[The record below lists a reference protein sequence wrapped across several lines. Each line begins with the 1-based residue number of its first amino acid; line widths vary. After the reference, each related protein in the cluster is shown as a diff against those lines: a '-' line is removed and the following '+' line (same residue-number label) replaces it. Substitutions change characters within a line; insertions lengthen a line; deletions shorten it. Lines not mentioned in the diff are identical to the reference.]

1 MKRLLI
7 LAYDF
12 PPYVSVGGL
21 RPYAWYR
28 YLKEYGVEPIVVTRQ
43 WGNKYANEL
52 DYIAPGESNETI
64 VETTE
69 YGTIIRTPY
78 KPNLANRIMLK
89 YGRSK
94 FALIRKMVT
103 AWYEFMQFLFFV
115 GPKSGLY
122 RGAKEYLKHN
132 KVDAIIATGEPF
144 VLFKYASALSKKYGI
159 PWVADYRDPWS
170 QNKNRSNFWRKGA
183 VRKEKKIV
191 ATAKCVTTVDEF
203 FQKQIETNVHKPF
216 QIISNGYNPDAMELV
231 SDVKQ
236 CDDCLRFAFVG
247 TIYKWHPI
255 ESVLGC
261 FSHFSCSSPNFEL
274 NFYGVNNGDT
284 LRTLVSEKYSNIV
297 EKVNIYPRMENIQ
310 LMKEL
315 ARHNVMLLF
324 NYYSFTGTKI
334 YDYLVLKRK
343 ILFCYSND
351 AEALALKDKYY
362 PVGEVEG
369 VSTHLQED
377 LINETHSGI
386 IVKDKEHLAKVLV
399 DLYSEFTQTGSIA
412 CNSINTSKY
421 SRKEGARQLAEVVRR
436 FKVQSCSGRGAP
448 RPYKVQKFN
457 DCSSGAMICA
467 DCNDLRR
474 LQ

>member
-28 YLKEYGVEPIVVTRQ
+28 YLKEFDVEPVVVTRQ
-43 WGNKYANEL
+43 WGNKYGNEL
-52 DYIAPGESNETI
+52 DYIAPGESDETI

-89 YGRSK
+89 YGRTK
-94 FALIRKMVT
+94 FSLIRKLVT

-122 RGAKEYLKHN
+122 RGAKEYLKQN

-170 QNKNRSNFWRKGA
+170 QNKGRSRIRSVRFFERKFSQNMSA
-183 VRKEKKIV
+183 
-191 ATAKCVTTVDEF
+191 VTTVSDFLKKKISEN
-203 FQKQIETNVHKPF
+203 ISVPTYY
-216 QIISNGYNPDAMELV
+216 IIPNGYNPETI
-231 SDVKQ
+231 KQ
-236 CDDCLRFAFVG
+236 VEDICPEKGVLRIALAG
-247 TIYKWHPI
+247 SIYDWHPYK
-255 ESVLGC
+255 SVIST
-261 FSHFSCSSPNFEL
+261 FAEFVKKNDYAPKIEL
-274 NFYGVNNGDT
+274 NFFGINRHKEIEQFALENSIENNV
-284 LRTLVSEKYSNIV
+284 RV
-297 EKVNIYPRMENIQ
+297 YPRMDNASLLQ
-310 LMKEL
+310 NLS
-315 ARHNVMLLF
+315 RHNVMLLF
-324 NYYSFTGTKI
+324 NDYSIMGTKI
-334 YDYLVLKRK
+334 YDYLGLKRL

-386 IVKDKEHLAKVLV
+386 VVKDKNHLSKVLS

-412 CNSINTSKY
+412 CSSINTSNY
-421 SRKEGARQLAEVVRR
+421 SRREGAHQLAEVVKT
-436 FKVQSCSGRGAP
+436 F
-448 RPYKVQKFN
+448 
-457 DCSSGAMICA
+457 
-467 DCNDLRR
+467 
-474 LQ
+474 

>member
-28 YLKEYGVEPIVVTRQ
+28 YLKEYGVEPVVVTRQ
-43 WGNKYANEL
+43 WGNKYGNEL
-52 DYIAPGESNETI
+52 DYIAPGESNETL
-64 VETTE
+64 VEETE

-94 FALIRKMVT
+94 FALVRKMVT

-159 PWVADYRDPWS
+159 PWMADYRDPWI
-170 QNKNRSNFWRKGA
+170 QNIDRQKCGIQKVLNKHFENLYLKNA
-183 VRKEKKIV
+183 I
-191 ATAKCVTTVDEF
+191 CCTTVSDYIRV
-203 FQKQIETNVHKPF
+203 QISQGIKTLSKY
-216 QIISNGYNPDAMELV
+216 IIMPNGYNAEYIEQIRNIKQG
-231 SDVKQ
+231 SD
-236 CDDCLRFAFVG
+236 CFSIAFAG
-247 TIYKWHPI
+247 TIDKWHPI
-255 ESVLGC
+255 ESV
-261 FSHFSCSSPNFEL
+261 FSIVEAIVKNNPEFKIKID
-274 NFYGVNNGDT
+274 FYGINIPEIIE
-284 LRTLVSEKYSNIV
+284 TLVREKYQLLKSIV
-297 EKVNIYPRMENIQ
+297 RVYPKMPNKSL
-310 LMKEL
+310 LMKL
-315 ARHNVMLLF
+315 SYYNALFLF
-324 NYYSFTGTKI
+324 NDYAIIGTKI
-334 YDYLVLKRK
+334 YDWLALKRK
-343 ILFCYSND
+343 IIFCYSND
-351 AEALALKDKYY
+351 ENMNERKNLYY
-362 PVGEVEG
+362 PLVGMVG
-369 VSTHLQED
+369 VNEHQQED

-412 CNSINTSKY
+412 CHSINTEKY
-421 SRKEGARQLAEVVRR
+421 SRREGTRQLAEIIKR
-436 FKVQSCSGRGAP
+436 FE
-448 RPYKVQKFN
+448 
-457 DCSSGAMICA
+457 I
-467 DCNDLRR
+467 
-474 LQ
+474 

>member
-1 MKRLLI
+1 MIKKLLI

-28 YLKEYGVEPIVVTRQ
+28 YLKEYGVEPVVVTRQ
-43 WGNKYANEL
+43 WGNKYGNEL

-89 YGRSK
+89 YGRNK
-94 FALIRKMVT
+94 FAMIRKMVT

-159 PWVADYRDPWS
+159 PWVADYRDPWTQNKGRSRIRSVRFFERKFS
-170 QNKNRSNFWRKGA
+170 QNMSA
-183 VRKEKKIV
+183 
-191 ATAKCVTTVDEF
+191 VTTVSDFLKKKISEN
-203 FQKQIETNVHKPF
+203 ISVPTYY
-216 QIISNGYNPDAMELV
+216 IIPNGYNPETIKQV
-231 SDVKQ
+231 EDVRP
-236 CDDCLRFAFVG
+236 DMGALRIALAG
-247 TIYKWHPI
+247 SIYDWHPYK
-255 ESVLGC
+255 SVISTFLEFVQNSDC
-261 FSHFSCSSPNFEL
+261 APKIEL
-274 NFYGVNNGDT
+274 NFFGINRHKEIEQFALGNSVENNIH
-284 LRTLVSEKYSNIV
+284 V
-297 EKVNIYPRMENIQ
+297 YPRMDNASLLQ
-310 LMKEL
+310 NLS
-315 ARHNVMLLF
+315 RHNVMLLF
-324 NYYSFTGTKI
+324 NDYSIMGTKI
-334 YDYLVLKRK
+334 YDYLGLKRL

-386 IVKDKEHLAKVLV
+386 VVKDKNHLAIVLS
-399 DLYSEFTQTGSIA
+399 DLYSEFAQTGSIA
-412 CNSINTSKY
+412 CHSINTSKY
-421 SRKEGARQLAEVVRR
+421 SRREGARQLAEILKMFQV
-436 FKVQSCSGRGAP
+436 SG
-448 RPYKVQKFN
+448 F
-457 DCSSGAMICA
+457 
-467 DCNDLRR
+467 
-474 LQ
+474 

>member
-1 MKRLLI
+1 MMKKLLI

-21 RPYAWYR
+21 RPYAWFR

-43 WGNKYANEL
+43 WGNKYGNEL
-52 DYIAPGESNETI
+52 DYIAPGGSNETI

-94 FALIRKMVT
+94 FSLIRKMVT

-144 VLFKYASALSKKYGI
+144 VLFKYASALSSNYNI

-170 QNKNRSNFWRKGA
+170 QNKGRSRIRSVRFFERKFSQNMSA
-183 VRKEKKIV
+183 
-191 ATAKCVTTVDEF
+191 VTTVSDFLKKKISEN
-203 FQKQIETNVHKPF
+203 ISVPTYY
-216 QIISNGYNPDAMELV
+216 IIPNGYNPETI
-231 SDVKQ
+231 KQ
-236 CDDCLRFAFVG
+236 VEGICPEKVVLRIALAG
-247 TIYKWHPI
+247 SIYDWHPYK
-255 ESVLGC
+255 SVIST
-261 FSHFSCSSPNFEL
+261 FAEFVKKNDYAPKIEL
-274 NFYGVNNGDT
+274 NFFGINRHKEIEQFALENSIENN
-284 LRTLVSEKYSNIV
+284 VHV
-297 EKVNIYPRMENIQ
+297 YPRMDNASLLQ
-310 LMKEL
+310 NLS
-315 ARHNVMLLF
+315 RHNVMLLF
-324 NYYSFTGTKI
+324 NDYSIMGTKI
-334 YDYLVLKRK
+334 YDYLGLKRL

-386 IVKDKEHLAKVLV
+386 VVKDKKHLSKVLS

-412 CNSINTSKY
+412 CHSINTSKY
-421 SRKEGARQLAEVVRR
+421 SRREGAHQLAEIIKM
-436 FKVQSCSGRGAP
+436 F
-448 RPYKVQKFN
+448 
-457 DCSSGAMICA
+457 
-467 DCNDLRR
+467 
-474 LQ
+474 

>member
-1 MKRLLI
+1 MKKLLI

-28 YLKEYGVEPIVVTRQ
+28 YLKEYGVEPVVVTRQ
-43 WGNKYANEL
+43 WGNKYGNEL

-89 YGRSK
+89 YGRNK
-94 FALIRKMVT
+94 FAMIRKMVT

-122 RGAKEYLKHN
+122 RGAKEYLKQN

-159 PWVADYRDPWS
+159 PWVADYRDPWTQNKGRSRIRSVRFFERKFS
-170 QNKNRSNFWRKGA
+170 QNMSA
-183 VRKEKKIV
+183 
-191 ATAKCVTTVDEF
+191 VTTVSDFLKKKISEN
-203 FQKQIETNVHKPF
+203 ISVPTYY
-216 QIISNGYNPDAMELV
+216 IISNGYNPETI
-231 SDVKQ
+231 KQ
-236 CDDCLRFAFVG
+236 VEDICPEKGVLRIALAG
-247 TIYKWHPI
+247 SIYDWHPYK
-255 ESVLGC
+255 SVIST
-261 FSHFSCSSPNFEL
+261 FAEFVKKNDYAPKIEL
-274 NFYGVNNGDT
+274 NFFGINRHKEIEQFALENSIENN
-284 LRTLVSEKYSNIV
+284 VHV
-297 EKVNIYPRMENIQ
+297 YPRMDNASLLQ
-310 LMKEL
+310 NLS
-315 ARHNVMLLF
+315 RHNVMLLF
-324 NYYSFTGTKI
+324 NDYSIMGTKI
-334 YDYLVLKRK
+334 YDYLGLKRL

-386 IVKDKEHLAKVLV
+386 VVKDKNHLAIVLS
-399 DLYSEFTQTGSIA
+399 DLYSEFAQTGSIA
-412 CNSINTSKY
+412 CHSINTSKY
-421 SRKEGARQLAEVVRR
+421 SRREGARQLAEIV
-436 FKVQSCSGRGAP
+436 K
-448 RPYKVQKFN
+448 KFN
-457 DCSSGAMICA
+457 V
-467 DCNDLRR
+467 
-474 LQ
+474 

>member
-1 MKRLLI
+1 MESEYIMKKLLI

-43 WGNKYANEL
+43 WGNRYGNEL

-89 YGRSK
+89 YGRTK
-94 FALIRKMVT
+94 FSLIRKMVT
-103 AWYEFMQFLFFV
+103 AWYEFWQFLFFV
-115 GPKSGLY
+115 GPKSELY

-144 VLFKYASALSKKYGI
+144 VLFKYASVLSNKFNI
-159 PWVADYRDPWS
+159 PWVADYRDPWV
-170 QNKNRSNFWRKGA
+170 QNRNRSHYLRRWTVLN
-183 VRKEKKIV
+183 EKKFL
-191 ATAKCVTTVDEF
+191 ANAKCVTTVDEF
-203 FQKQIETNVHKPF
+203 FRKQIESNVHSQF
-216 QIISNGYNPDAMELV
+216 YIIPNGYNPDAINAV
-231 SDVKQ
+231 SDIEQGHDIMKI
-236 CDDCLRFAFVG
+236 AFVG
-247 TIYKWHPI
+247 TIYEWHPI
-255 ESVLGC
+255 ESVLDC
-261 FSHFSCSSPNFEL
+261 FSRFACSHPNFEL
-274 NFYGVNNGDT
+274 NFYGVNNGE
-284 LRTLVSEKYSNIV
+284 LLKTLVFEKYQNLV
-297 EKVNIYPRMENIQ
+297 EKVNVIPRIENSM

-315 ARHNVMLLF
+315 AKHNIMLLF

-334 YDYLVLKRK
+334 YDYLGLKRL

-351 AEALALKDKYY
+351 TGALVLKDKYY

-369 VSTHLQED
+369 VSAHLQED

-386 IVKDKEHLAKVLV
+386 IVKDKNYLAKVLA
-399 DLYSEFTQTGSIA
+399 DLYDEFCRTGSIE
-412 CNSINTSKY
+412 CNSINISKY
-421 SRKEGARQLAEVVRR
+421 SRREGTRRLAEII
-436 FKVQSCSGRGAP
+436 Q
-448 RPYKVQKFN
+448 N
-457 DCSSGAMICA
+457 
-467 DCNDLRR
+467 L
-474 LQ
+474 

>member
-28 YLKEYGVEPIVVTRQ
+28 YLKEYGVEPVVVTRQ

-144 VLFKYASALSKKYGI
+144 VLFKYASALSSKYNI

-170 QNKNRSNFWRKGA
+170 QNKGRSRIRSVRFFERKFSQNMSA
-183 VRKEKKIV
+183 
-191 ATAKCVTTVDEF
+191 VTTVSDFLKKKISEN
-203 FQKQIETNVHKPF
+203 ISVPTYY
-216 QIISNGYNPDAMELV
+216 IIPNGYNPETI
-231 SDVKQ
+231 KQ
-236 CDDCLRFAFVG
+236 VEDICPEKGVLRIALAG
-247 TIYKWHPI
+247 SIYDWHPYK
-255 ESVLGC
+255 SVIST
-261 FSHFSCSSPNFEL
+261 FAEFVKKNDYAPKIEL
-274 NFYGVNNGDT
+274 NFFGINRHKEIEQFALENSIENNV
-284 LRTLVSEKYSNIV
+284 RV
-297 EKVNIYPRMENIQ
+297 YPRMDNASLLQ
-310 LMKEL
+310 NLS
-315 ARHNVMLLF
+315 RHNVMLLF
-324 NYYSFTGTKI
+324 NDYSIMGTKI
-334 YDYLVLKRK
+334 YDYLGLKRL

-369 VSTHLQED
+369 VSTHMQED

-386 IVKDKEHLAKVLV
+386 VVKDKNHLSKVLS
-399 DLYSEFTQTGSIA
+399 DLYDEFSQTGSIA
-412 CNSINTSKY
+412 CHSINTEKY
-421 SRKEGARQLAEVVRR
+421 SRREGTRQLAEII
-436 FKVQSCSGRGAP
+436 KQL
-448 RPYKVQKFN
+448 N
-457 DCSSGAMICA
+457 I
-467 DCNDLRR
+467 
-474 LQ
+474 

>member
-43 WGNKYANEL
+43 WENKYGNEL

-94 FALIRKMVT
+94 FSLIRKMVT

-115 GPKSGLY
+115 GPKSCLY

-144 VLFKYASALSKKYGI
+144 VLFKYASALSSKYNI

-170 QNKNRSNFWRKGA
+170 QNKGRSRIRSVRFFERKFSQNMSA
-183 VRKEKKIV
+183 
-191 ATAKCVTTVDEF
+191 VTTVSDFLKKKISEN
-203 FQKQIETNVHKPF
+203 ISVPTYY
-216 QIISNGYNPDAMELV
+216 IIPNGYNPETI
-231 SDVKQ
+231 KQ
-236 CDDCLRFAFVG
+236 VGDICPEKGVLRIALAG
-247 TIYKWHPI
+247 SIYDWHPYK
-255 ESVLGC
+255 SVIST
-261 FSHFSCSSPNFEL
+261 FAEFVKKNDYAPKIEL
-274 NFYGVNNGDT
+274 NFFGINRHKEIEQFALENSIENNV
-284 LRTLVSEKYSNIV
+284 RV
-297 EKVNIYPRMENIQ
+297 YPRMDNASLLQ
-310 LMKEL
+310 NLS
-315 ARHNVMLLF
+315 RHNVMLLF
-324 NYYSFTGTKI
+324 NDYSIMGTKI
-334 YDYLVLKRK
+334 YDYLGLKRL

-351 AEALALKDKYY
+351 AEALALKDKCY

-386 IVKDKEHLAKVLV
+386 VVKDKNHLSKVLS
-399 DLYSEFTQTGSIA
+399 DLYDEFSQTGSIA
-412 CNSINTSKY
+412 CHSINTSNY
-421 SRKEGARQLAEVVRR
+421 SRREGAHQLAEIVKR
-436 FKVQSCSGRGAP
+436 FE
-448 RPYKVQKFN
+448 
-457 DCSSGAMICA
+457 I
-467 DCNDLRR
+467 
-474 LQ
+474 

>member
-43 WGNKYANEL
+43 WENKYGNEL

-64 VETTE
+64 VEATE

-122 RGAKEYLKHN
+122 RGAKEYLKQN

-170 QNKNRSNFWRKGA
+170 QNKNRSNYLRKWT
-183 VRKEKKIV
+183 VFNEKKFLSN
-191 ATAKCVTTVDEF
+191 AECVTTVDEF
-203 FQKQIETNVHKPF
+203 FHKQIETNVHKQF
-216 QIISNGYNPDAMELV
+216 YIIPNGYNPDAINAVADIEQGHVIM
-231 SDVKQ
+231 
-236 CDDCLRFAFVG
+236 RIAFVG
-247 TIYKWHPI
+247 TI
-255 ESVLGC
+255 
-261 FSHFSCSSPNFEL
+261 
-274 NFYGVNNGDT
+274 
-284 LRTLVSEKYSNIV
+284 
-297 EKVNIYPRMENIQ
+297 
-310 LMKEL
+310 
-315 ARHNVMLLF
+315 
-324 NYYSFTGTKI
+324 
-334 YDYLVLKRK
+334 
-343 ILFCYSND
+343 
-351 AEALALKDKYY
+351 
-362 PVGEVEG
+362 
-369 VSTHLQED
+369 
-377 LINETHSGI
+377 
-386 IVKDKEHLAKVLV
+386 
-399 DLYSEFTQTGSIA
+399 
-412 CNSINTSKY
+412 
-421 SRKEGARQLAEVVRR
+421 
-436 FKVQSCSGRGAP
+436 
-448 RPYKVQKFN
+448 
-457 DCSSGAMICA
+457 
-467 DCNDLRR
+467 
-474 LQ
+474 

>member
-1 MKRLLI
+1 MMKKLLI

-28 YLKEYGVEPIVVTRQ
+28 YLKEYGVEPVVVTRQ
-43 WGNKYANEL
+43 WGNKYGNEL

-94 FALIRKMVT
+94 FALIRKIVT
-103 AWYEFMQFLFFV
+103 AWYEFMQFIFFV

-122 RGAKEYLKHN
+122 RGAKEYLKQN

-144 VLFKYASALSKKYGI
+144 VLFKYAFALSKKYGV

-170 QNKNRSNFWRKGA
+170 QNKNRSNYLRNWIVFN
-183 VRKEKKIV
+183 EKKFLANV
-191 ATAKCVTTVDEF
+191 KCVTTVDEF
-203 FQKQIETNVHKPF
+203 FHKQIETNVHKQF
-216 QIISNGYNPDAMELV
+216 YIIPNGYNPDAINAVADIEQGHDIMRV
-231 SDVKQ
+231 
-236 CDDCLRFAFVG
+236 AFVG
-247 TIYKWHPI
+247 TIYEWHPI
-255 ESVLGC
+255 ESVLDC
-261 FSHFSCSSPNFEL
+261 FSRFACSNSSFEL
-274 NFYGVNNGDT
+274 NFYGVNNGET
-284 LRTLVSEKYSNIV
+284 LKKLVADKYNNLI
-297 EKVNIYPRMENIQ
+297 EKVNVIPRMENRK

-315 ARHNVMLLF
+315 VRHNIMLLF

-334 YDYLVLKRK
+334 YDYLALHRL

-351 AEALALKDKYY
+351 AEALSLKDKYY

-386 IVKDKEHLAKVLV
+386 VVKDKNHLSKVLS
-399 DLYSEFTQTGSIA
+399 DLYSEFAQTGSIA
-412 CNSINTSKY
+412 CHSINTSKY
-421 SRKEGARQLAEVVRR
+421 SRREGAHQLAEVVKR
-436 FKVQSCSGRGAP
+436 FNV
-448 RPYKVQKFN
+448 
-457 DCSSGAMICA
+457 
-467 DCNDLRR
+467 
-474 LQ
+474 

>member
-1 MKRLLI
+1 MTKDLETEHIMKKLLI

-28 YLKEYGVEPIVVTRQ
+28 YLKEYGVEPVVVTRQ
-43 WGNKYANEL
+43 WGNKYGNEL

-78 KPNLANRIMLK
+78 RPNLANRIMLK

-94 FALIRKMVT
+94 FLLIRKMIT
-103 AWYEFMQFLFFV
+103 AWYELVQFLFFV

-122 RGAKEYLKHN
+122 HGAKAYLKQN

-144 VLFKYASALSKKYGI
+144 VLFKYASALSSKYNI

-170 QNKNRSNFWRKGA
+170 QNKDRSNYLRNWIVFN
-183 VRKEKKIV
+183 EKKFLSNV
-191 ATAKCVTTVDEF
+191 KCVTTVDEF
-203 FQKQIETNVHKPF
+203 FHKQIETNVHKQF
-216 QIISNGYNPDAMELV
+216 HIIPNGYNPEAINAV
-231 SDVKQ
+231 SDIEQ
-236 CDDCLRFAFVG
+236 GHDIMRIAFVG
-247 TIYKWHPI
+247 TIYEWHPI
-255 ESVLGC
+255 DSVLDC
-261 FSHFSCSSPNFEL
+261 FSRFACSDSSFEL
-274 NFYGVNNGDT
+274 NFYGVNNGENLKKLLSD
-284 LRTLVSEKYSNIV
+284 RYNNLVG
-297 EKVNIYPRMENIQ
+297 KVNVIPRMENSM

-315 ARHNVMLLF
+315 AQHNIMLLF

-334 YDYLVLKRK
+334 YDYLGLKRL

-377 LINETHSGI
+377 LIYETHSGI
-386 IVKDKEHLAKVLV
+386 IVKDKNHLAKVLA
-399 DLYSEFTQTGSIA
+399 DLYDEFCRTGSIE
-412 CNSINTSKY
+412 CNSINTDKY
-421 SRKEGARQLAEVVRR
+421 SRCEGTRQLAEII
-436 FKVQSCSGRGAP
+436 Q
-448 RPYKVQKFN
+448 N
-457 DCSSGAMICA
+457 
-467 DCNDLRR
+467 L
-474 LQ
+474 

>member
-1 MKRLLI
+1 MKKLLI

-28 YLKEYGVEPIVVTRQ
+28 YLKEYGVEPVVVTRQ
-43 WGNKYANEL
+43 WGNKYGNEL

-89 YGRSK
+89 YGRNK
-94 FALIRKMVT
+94 FAMIRKMVT

-159 PWVADYRDPWS
+159 PWVADYRDPWTQNKGRSRIRSVRFFERKFS
-170 QNKNRSNFWRKGA
+170 QNMSA
-183 VRKEKKIV
+183 
-191 ATAKCVTTVDEF
+191 VTTVSDFLKKKISEN
-203 FQKQIETNVHKPF
+203 ISVPTYY
-216 QIISNGYNPDAMELV
+216 IIPNGYNPETIKQV
-231 SDVKQ
+231 EDVRP
-236 CDDCLRFAFVG
+236 DMGALRIALAG
-247 TIYKWHPI
+247 SIYDWHPYK
-255 ESVLGC
+255 SVISTFLEFVQNSDC
-261 FSHFSCSSPNFEL
+261 APKIEL
-274 NFYGVNNGDT
+274 NFFGINRHKEIEQFALGNSVENNIH
-284 LRTLVSEKYSNIV
+284 V
-297 EKVNIYPRMENIQ
+297 YPRMDNASLLQ
-310 LMKEL
+310 NLS
-315 ARHNVMLLF
+315 RHNVMLLF
-324 NYYSFTGTKI
+324 NDYSIMGTKI
-334 YDYLVLKRK
+334 YDYLGLKRL

-386 IVKDKEHLAKVLV
+386 VVKDKNHLAIVLS
-399 DLYSEFTQTGSIA
+399 DLYSEFAQTGSIA
-412 CNSINTSKY
+412 CHSINTSKY
-421 SRKEGARQLAEVVRR
+421 SRREGARQLAEILKMFQV
-436 FKVQSCSGRGAP
+436 SG
-448 RPYKVQKFN
+448 F
-457 DCSSGAMICA
+457 
-467 DCNDLRR
+467 
-474 LQ
+474 

>member
-1 MKRLLI
+1 MMKKLLI

-28 YLKEYGVEPIVVTRQ
+28 YLKEFDVEPVVVTRQ
-43 WGNKYANEL
+43 WGNKYGNEL

-78 KPNLANRIMLK
+78 EPNLANRIMLK

-122 RGAKEYLKHN
+122 RGAKEYLKQN

-170 QNKNRSNFWRKGA
+170 QNKGRSRIRSVRFFERKFSQNMSA
-183 VRKEKKIV
+183 
-191 ATAKCVTTVDEF
+191 VTTVSDFLKKKISEN
-203 FQKQIETNVHKPF
+203 ISVPTYY
-216 QIISNGYNPDAMELV
+216 IIPNGYNPETI
-231 SDVKQ
+231 KQ
-236 CDDCLRFAFVG
+236 VEDICPEKGVLRIALAG
-247 TIYKWHPI
+247 SIYDWHPYK
-255 ESVLGC
+255 SVIST
-261 FSHFSCSSPNFEL
+261 FAEFVKKNDYAPKIEL
-274 NFYGVNNGDT
+274 NFFGINRHKEIEQLALENSIENN
-284 LRTLVSEKYSNIV
+284 VHV
-297 EKVNIYPRMENIQ
+297 YPRMDNASLLQ
-310 LMKEL
+310 NLS
-315 ARHNVMLLF
+315 RHNVMLLF
-324 NYYSFTGTKI
+324 NDYSIMGTKI
-334 YDYLVLKRK
+334 YDYLGLKRL

-362 PVGEVEG
+362 PVGEVDG

-386 IVKDKEHLAKVLV
+386 VVKDKNHLSKVLS

-412 CNSINTSKY
+412 CHSINTSNY
-421 SRKEGARQLAEVVRR
+421 SRREGAHQLAEIIKM
-436 FKVQSCSGRGAP
+436 F
-448 RPYKVQKFN
+448 
-457 DCSSGAMICA
+457 
-467 DCNDLRR
+467 
-474 LQ
+474 

>member
-1 MKRLLI
+1 MMKKLLI

-28 YLKEYGVEPIVVTRQ
+28 YLKEYGVKPVVVTRQ
-43 WGNKYANEL
+43 WGNKYGNEL

-94 FALIRKMVT
+94 FALIRKLVT

-144 VLFKYASALSKKYGI
+144 VLFKYASALSTQFNI

-170 QNKNRSNFWRKGA
+170 QNKGRSRIRSVRFFERKFSQNMSA
-183 VRKEKKIV
+183 
-191 ATAKCVTTVDEF
+191 VTTVSDFLKKKISEN
-203 FQKQIETNVHKPF
+203 ISVPTYY
-216 QIISNGYNPDAMELV
+216 IIPNGYNPETI
-231 SDVKQ
+231 KQ
-236 CDDCLRFAFVG
+236 VEDICPEKGVLRIALAG
-247 TIYKWHPI
+247 SIYDWHPYK
-255 ESVLGC
+255 SVIST
-261 FSHFSCSSPNFEL
+261 FAEFVKKNDYAPKIEL
-274 NFYGVNNGDT
+274 NFFGINRHKEIEQFALENSIENNV
-284 LRTLVSEKYSNIV
+284 RV
-297 EKVNIYPRMENIQ
+297 YPRMDNASLLQ
-310 LMKEL
+310 NLS
-315 ARHNVMLLF
+315 RHNVMLLF
-324 NYYSFTGTKI
+324 NDYSIMGTKI
-334 YDYLVLKRK
+334 YDYLGLKRL

-386 IVKDKEHLAKVLV
+386 VVKDKNHLSKVLS
-399 DLYSEFTQTGSIA
+399 DLYDEFTQTGSIA
-412 CNSINTSKY
+412 CHSINTSNY
-421 SRKEGARQLAEVVRR
+421 SRREGAYQLAEIIM
-436 FKVQSCSGRGAP
+436 KV
-448 RPYKVQKFN
+448 
-457 DCSSGAMICA
+457 
-467 DCNDLRR
+467 
-474 LQ
+474 

>member
-1 MKRLLI
+1 MMKKLLI

-43 WGNKYANEL
+43 WGNKYGNEL
-52 DYIAPGESNETI
+52 DYIAPGESDETI

-94 FALIRKMVT
+94 FSLIRKMVT

-115 GPKSGLY
+115 GPKSCLY

-144 VLFKYASALSKKYGI
+144 VLFKYASALSSKYNI

-170 QNKNRSNFWRKGA
+170 QNKGRSRIRSVRFFERKFSQNMSA
-183 VRKEKKIV
+183 
-191 ATAKCVTTVDEF
+191 VTTVSDFLKKKISEN
-203 FQKQIETNVHKPF
+203 ISVPTYY
-216 QIISNGYNPDAMELV
+216 IIPNGYNPETI
-231 SDVKQ
+231 KQ
-236 CDDCLRFAFVG
+236 VDDICPEKVVLRIALAG
-247 TIYKWHPI
+247 SIYDWHPYK
-255 ESVLGC
+255 SVIST
-261 FSHFSCSSPNFEL
+261 FAEFVKKNDYAPKIEL
-274 NFYGVNNGDT
+274 NFFGINRHKEIEQLALENSIENN
-284 LRTLVSEKYSNIV
+284 VHV
-297 EKVNIYPRMENIQ
+297 YPRMDNASLLQ
-310 LMKEL
+310 NLS
-315 ARHNVMLLF
+315 RHNVMLLF
-324 NYYSFTGTKI
+324 NDYSIMGTKI
-334 YDYLVLKRK
+334 YDYLGLKRL

-386 IVKDKEHLAKVLV
+386 VVKDKKHLSKVLS

-412 CNSINTSKY
+412 CHSINLSNY
-421 SRKEGARQLAEVVRR
+421 SRREGAHQLAEIIRELEV
-436 FKVQSCSGRGAP
+436 
-448 RPYKVQKFN
+448 
-457 DCSSGAMICA
+457 
-467 DCNDLRR
+467 
-474 LQ
+474 

>member
-1 MKRLLI
+1 MMKKLLI

-28 YLKEYGVEPIVVTRQ
+28 YLKEFDVEPVVVTRQ
-43 WGNKYANEL
+43 WGNKYGNEL
-52 DYIAPGESNETI
+52 DYIAPGESDETI

-89 YGRSK
+89 YGRTK
-94 FALIRKMVT
+94 FSLIRKLVT

-122 RGAKEYLKHN
+122 RGAKEYLKQN

-170 QNKNRSNFWRKGA
+170 QNKGRSRIRSVRFFERKFSQNMSA
-183 VRKEKKIV
+183 
-191 ATAKCVTTVDEF
+191 VTTVSDFLKKKISEN
-203 FQKQIETNVHKPF
+203 ISVPTYY
-216 QIISNGYNPDAMELV
+216 IIPNGYNPETI
-231 SDVKQ
+231 KQ
-236 CDDCLRFAFVG
+236 VEDICPEKGVLRVALAG
-247 TIYKWHPI
+247 SIYDWHPYK
-255 ESVLGC
+255 SVIST
-261 FSHFSCSSPNFEL
+261 FAEFVKKNDYAPKIEL
-274 NFYGVNNGDT
+274 NFFGINRHKEIEQLALENSIENN
-284 LRTLVSEKYSNIV
+284 VHV
-297 EKVNIYPRMENIQ
+297 YPRMDNASLLQ
-310 LMKEL
+310 NLS
-315 ARHNVMLLF
+315 RHNVMLLF
-324 NYYSFTGTKI
+324 NDYSIMGTKI
-334 YDYLVLKRK
+334 YDYLGLKRL

-386 IVKDKEHLAKVLV
+386 VVKDKNHLSKVLT
-399 DLYSEFTQTGSIA
+399 DLYDEFTQTGSIA
-412 CNSINTSKY
+412 CHSINTYKY
-421 SRKEGARQLAEVVRR
+421 SRREGAHQLAEVVKT
-436 FKVQSCSGRGAP
+436 F
-448 RPYKVQKFN
+448 
-457 DCSSGAMICA
+457 
-467 DCNDLRR
+467 
-474 LQ
+474 